1 MDGLGGRGAT
11 WCHKAQLEWAWSREC
26 PASKSHQSV
35 GQHLFRPEELKLQDQ
50 DIGHAPR
57 HARTRP
63 QGPEA
68 G

>member
-1 MDGLGGRGAT
+1 MDGLGGWRAT
-11 WCHKAQLEWAWSREC
+11 WCHKAQLERAC
-26 PASKSHQSV
+26 PESV
-35 GQHLFRPEELKLQDQ
+35 QPARANNQWPSSLLDLKLKAQDQ
-50 DIGHAPR
+50 GTGHVPR